1 MRRWHCLLTVA
12 VAACSPERA
21 SPELL
26 ISSSPLPQR
35 QEHAGPRFSKVAA
48 KDSGIAFQNELRR
61 ENVIA
66 YVYSGAGLAVGD
78 YDGDGLPDL
87 YLVSQDGP
95 NRLFRQVAKLKFEDV
110 TEKAG
115 GVDGGDAWG
124 KAATFVDVDGDGDLD
139 LHVCNT
145 QSKNLLYQ
153 NQGDGTFVERAGALG
168 LAVTAAST
176 GAAFADYDNDG
187 DLDVFVL
194 TNRVFGPNLPPEL
207 VAEVTLPNAITAS
220 REELFPPFPDFAA
233 KDGSPVIPRGYEELF
248 EVQHGRVFSTGQRD
262 RLLRNDGPAGFVDV
276 SSASGVGVPGN
287 GLGCVWWDFDDDGRL
302 DLYVSNDIHSK
313 DRLWR
318 NRGDGTFEDV
328 SKSALPHT
336 AFFGMGCDF
345 GDLDND
351 GRFDLW
357 VADMSSTT
365 HYMGK
370 MLMGSMGNHR
380 WFLMNAE
387 PPQYMRNALYRN
399 VGSGK
404 FTELAHMAGL
414 ASTDWTWSV
423 RLVDLDEDGLL
434 DAHATNGISVFED
447 NPDTI
452 ESYKRLVQQGKK
464 NEALDLARRMQR
476 VDERNVCKKNLGGF
490 QFADKGAEWGL
501 DELGVSH
508 GAVFCDLDRD
518 GDLDCVTNNLNQEA
532 SVFEN
537 RTADTRRALVS
548 LQGRG
553 KNRHGIGARIELTAG
568 GVTQSRLVSPVRGY
582 MSGNEA
588 VEHFGLGANARID
601 TLVVRWPSGVV
612 QQFTGLDADRSYV
625 VREPESGAQPVPDEG
640 RVSLTAPWFSQQPDL
655 PFVHRERAF
664 DDYAVQPLLPHRL
677 SQLGPSLAFG
687 DVDGDGRDDVFVGG
701 AAGQS
706 GTLLRAREGGRFEEV
721 AGPWRDDAECEDMGS
736 VFVDFDSDGDL
747 DLFVGSGGVEAG
759 ERTEL
764 LRDRLYAN
772 DGKGAF
778 TRAAV
783 DALPDVRISSGPV
796 AAGDIDL
803 DGDLDLFVGAR
814 VKPGRYPESEG
825 SVLLRNDGGRFVD
838 ATDELAPSLRSMGM
852 VAAAAFC
859 DLDGDRRP
867 ELLLAPQWDR
877 VRVLANEGGRF
888 VDATDAKFADAPRG
902 QWQSLLPED
911 LDGDGDVDLVVGN
924 LGENTKYKASKEH
937 PLRLY
942 AADFDRS
949 GTFDVVEAKDGKG
962 GLLPVR
968 GLSCSSD
975 AIPAIRGAFPTYDR
989 FARATLSEIYGK
1001 EPLAEAKELVCDE
1014 LKSLVFENRDGR
1026 FFARPLPRMAQIAPL
1041 QGCVANDFDGD
1052 GVLDLVLA
1060 QNSFSPEPETGR
1072 FDGGLGLLL
1081 RGRGGMAFDAVDP
1094 IESGILLGGDQK
1106 ALACTD
1112 LDGDA
1117 RPDLVLAQN
1126 DAPLRA
1132 FSAWRGERP
1141 IAIRLCGPKGNPQ
1154 GIGAIVT
1161 LRGADGAEQSRRITA
1176 GCGYLSQSAPCAF
1189 FAHVPKGAMLRVQWP
1204 DGHVSERAIEESDRT
1219 VEVAR

>member
-1 MRRWHCLLTVA
+1 M
-12 VAACSPERA
+12 
-21 SPELL
+21 
-26 ISSSPLPQR
+26 
-35 QEHAGPRFSKVAA
+35 
-48 KDSGIAFQNELRR
+48 
-61 ENVIA
+61 
-66 YVYSGAGLAVGD
+66 
-78 YDGDGLPDL
+78 
-87 YLVSQDGP
+87 
-95 NRLFRQVAKLKFEDV
+95 
-110 TEKAG
+110 
-115 GVDGGDAWG
+115 
-124 KAATFVDVDGDGDLD
+124 
-139 LHVCNT
+139 
-145 QSKNLLYQ
+145 
-153 NQGDGTFVERAGALG
+153 
-168 LAVTAAST
+168 
-176 GAAFADYDNDG
+176 
-187 DLDVFVL
+187 
-194 TNRVFGPNLPPEL
+194 
-207 VAEVTLPNAITAS
+207 
-220 REELFPPFPDFAA
+220 
-233 KDGSPVIPRGYEELF
+233 
-248 EVQHGRVFSTGQRD
+248 
-262 RLLRNDGPAGFVDV
+262 
-276 SSASGVGVPGN
+276 
-287 GLGCVWWDFDDDGRL
+287 
-302 DLYVSNDIHSK
+302 
-313 DRLWR
+313 
-318 NRGDGTFEDV
+318 
-328 SKSALPHT
+328 
-336 AFFGMGCDF
+336 
-345 GDLDND
+345 
-351 GRFDLW
+351 
-357 VADMSSTT
+357 
-365 HYMGK
+365 
-370 MLMGSMGNHR
+370 
-380 WFLMNAE
+380 
-387 PPQYMRNALYRN
+387 
-399 VGSGK
+399 
-404 FTELAHMAGL
+404 
-414 ASTDWTWSV
+414 
-423 RLVDLDEDGLL
+423 
-434 DAHATNGISVFED
+434 
-447 NPDTI
+447 
-452 ESYKRLVQQGKK
+452 
-464 NEALDLARRMQR
+464 
-476 VDERNVCKKNLGGF
+476 
-490 QFADKGAEWGL
+490 
-501 DELGVSH
+501 
-508 GAVFCDLDRD
+508 
-518 GDLDCVTNNLNQEA
+518 
-532 SVFEN
+532 
-537 RTADTRRALVS
+537 
-548 LQGRG
+548 
-553 KNRHGIGARIELTAG
+553 
-568 GVTQSRLVSPVRGY
+568 
-582 MSGNEA
+582 
-588 VEHFGLGANARID
+588 
-601 TLVVRWPSGVV
+601 
-612 QQFTGLDADRSYV
+612 
-625 VREPESGAQPVPDEG
+625 
-640 RVSLTAPWFSQQPDL
+640 
-655 PFVHRERAF
+655 
-664 DDYAVQPLLPHRL
+664 
-677 SQLGPSLAFG
+677 
-687 DVDGDGRDDVFVGG
+687 
-701 AAGQS
+701 
-706 GTLLRAREGGRFEEV
+706 LRAREGGRFEEV

-747 DLFVGSGGVEAG
+747 DLFVSSGGVEAG

-778 TRAAV
+778 TRAAA

-989 FARATLSEIYGK
+989 FARATLPEIYGK

-1026 FFARPLPRMAQIAPL
+1026 FFAKPLPRMAQIAPL

-1081 RGRGGMAFDAVDP
+1081 RGRGTMQFDAVDP
-1094 IESGILLGGDQK
+1094 LESGILLGGDQK

-1141 IAIRLCGPKGNPQ
+1141 VAVRLRGSKGNPQ

-1204 DGHVSERAIEESDRT
+1204 DGHVSERAIDESDRT